1 MKSDRTAEQES
12 LDNEPGHH
20 RDRGS
25 VLSVIQGVLAAAL
38 GIQSSENRERDFS
51 EGGPR
56 RFIIAGLLFCLL
68 FVTTLVALVRWI
80 TTS

>member
-20 RDRGS
+20 RT
-25 VLSVIQGVLAAAL
+25 GVGPVCYPKRSGCRPGHTKLK
-38 GIQSSENRERDFS
+38 NRERDFS

-80 TTS
+80 TAS